1 VAGKQ
6 RAFRGRGRPR
16 HTRLFLRP
24 AGALSFSARDPR
36 LAPWAVF
43 CAASRLSCFPFYP
56 RLTPWAT
63 FSRRF
68 AAGQGAEKVQTRTSG
83 LKPSI
88 KYGLTAALKAL
99 RHPNSE
105 FRSTLRSHGLPLLGI
120 LSPLWGF
127 LIFRSHPRLAPWAV
141 ILRRSAAGQGAEEV
155 QRRHSAGVL
164 CLDQNI
170 LAPRWSFLICSRPCA
185 VGCILAPLRGFL
197 VFPFTHGLHRGLH
210 SHASSRLAGRVLEC
224 SATFRDLLAIVA
236 ARFEPLYTIQ
246 ANIT

>member
-1 VAGKQ
+1 MSRPKYSCAPLELSHLFATL
-6 RAFRGRGRPR
+6 RRG
-16 HTRLFLRP
+16 LY
-24 AGALSFSARDPR
+24 S
-36 LAPWAVF
+36 

-127 LIFRSHPRLAPWAV
+127 LIFRS
-141 ILRRSAAGQGAEEV
+141 
-155 QRRHSAGVL
+155 
-164 CLDQNI
+164 
-170 LAPRWSFLICSRPCA
+170 
-185 VGCILAPLRGFL
+185 
-197 VFPFTHGLHRGLH
+197 
-210 SHASSRLAGRVLEC
+210 
-224 SATFRDLLAIVA
+224 
-236 ARFEPLYTIQ
+236 
-246 ANIT
+246 